1 MKTERDYTQDIAE
14 IRSMMERSSKF
25 LSLSGWAGILAGIY
39 SIAGAWVAHSI
50 LEFQPDE
57 ITYSYPEITYVAI
70 TAICVLFLALFS
82 AILDSRRK
90 ARKRGENVWNVTS
103 RSLLK
108 SMAIPLFTG
117 GILIIMFIFHGLLG
131 LIAPLTLLFYG
142 LALYNAGF
150 YTIRV
155 VRFMGIA
162 FIGLGL
168 LNTALISYGLL
179 FWVIGFGV
187 IHILYGIYMHI
198 RYER

>member
-1 MKTERDYTQDIAE
+1 
-14 IRSMMERSSKF
+14 
-25 LSLSGWAGILAGIY
+25 
-39 SIAGAWVAHSI
+39 
-50 LEFQPDE
+50 
-57 ITYSYPEITYVAI
+57 
-70 TAICVLFLALFS
+70 
-82 AILDSRRK
+82 
-90 ARKRGENVWNVTS
+90 
-103 RSLLK
+103 
-108 SMAIPLFTG
+108 MAIPLFTG